1 VQSKFN
7 AVSDEKNKSDKECS
21 QKLFEGM
28 QVVDSLVKELEE
40 LRSLNSL
47 EEENQVSLL

>member
-1 VQSKFN
+1 LQAKYHSVQ
-7 AVSDEKNKSDKECS
+7 DEKNRSDNECS

-40 LRSLNSL
+40 LRNLNRL

>member
-1 VQSKFN
+1 VKYN
-7 AVSDEKNKSDKECS
+7 ATQDEKNKSDRETS

-28 QVVDSLVKELEE
+28 QVVDTLVKELEE
-40 LRSLNSL
+40 LMSLNSI

>member
-1 VQSKFN
+1 MQ
-7 AVSDEKNKSDKECS
+7 DEKNRSDNECS

-40 LRSLNSL
+40 LRTLNRL
-47 EEENQVSLL
+47 EEEN

>member
-1 VQSKFN
+1 
-7 AVSDEKNKSDKECS
+7 
-21 QKLFEGM
+21 M

-40 LRSLNSL
+40 LRNLNRL